1 MSKVDSWAR
10 DWAAIK
16 FGGGVTVY
24 RPKRNS
30 PVLLTTKRKMGVRKV
45 VTGRMEKRAVRLGGG
60 GSAVTGQVATTRG
73 T

>member
-45 VTGRMEKRAVRLGGG
+45 VTGRMEKRGVRLGGG

>member
-1 MSKVDSWAR
+1 M
-10 DWAAIK
+10 
-16 FGGGVTVY
+16 TVY
-24 RPKRNS
+24 RPSRNS
-30 PVLLTTKRKMGVRKV
+30 PALFTTKRKMGVRKA